1 MAHRRKFVIYLA
13 GPISDCNEAQMKFW
27 RNEVKSKYASKFE
40 FRDPVDNLMDEKVA
54 ASEIIKA
61 DLEAIENAD
70 GLLVNMWRESLGS
83 AIGIVHAHQKGR
95 PVVVANPNH
104 IRNHMLEFYTDI
116 MADSPIKAAK
126 ELHDLLRAETSW
138 QVMKSG
144 ERKEEPFNR
153 RKLIDALRF
162 ACRDADC
169 DDIVLPRMVLPR
181 VIDSL
186 TKSDR
191 TIRRNLPTGAIDEA
205 VKDVLLDLADEFP
218 DAIGVARTW
227 REHRLQKQVSLPEPA
242 ERTRTGEID
251 VPIASSKSHGTI
263 WGKGIKKLDD
273 IRSAEAREIFRK
285 IRSVPGVTR
294 ILMGPFG
301 RGDSRGSCSASV
313 FSSRTPCVIE
323 GRLYDQGVKGTV
335 QNFQVRVQLEA
346 EQSMIRDQIEARLKE
361 GNVWAG

>member
-218 DAIGVARTW
+218 DAIGGCANVAGTPPAKAGFAAGAGGKNPDRRNRCAHCQFQESWNDLGQGYQEAGRYQVCRSPRNISQNPVRSGGDEDLNGTL
-227 REHRLQKQVSLPEPA
+227 RSRRFKGVLQC
-242 ERTRTGEID
+242 I
-251 VPIASSKSHGTI
+251 
-263 WGKGIKKLDD
+263 GIFLQD
-273 IRSAEAREIFRK
+273 
-285 IRSVPGVTR
+285 P
-294 ILMGPFG
+294 
-301 RGDSRGSCSASV
+301 
-313 FSSRTPCVIE
+313 
-323 GRLYDQGVKGTV
+323 
-335 QNFQVRVQLEA
+335 VR
-346 EQSMIRDQIEARLKE
+346 D
-361 GNVWAG
+361 